1 MEPVLSVSSF
11 NEPKSEPL
19 LQKVYRPVFSF
30 ENETIIS
37 FSFCCPHIPE
47 SLPQAQLKPNY
58 LLSLICLFVHVSVI
72 LTALRLR
79 CGALASLVIPLR
91 LSCPVACGILV
102 PWPGT
107 ESVFPALESGFLT
120 TGSPGK
126 SPYVLLNP
134 FLLAWSQAKVNE

>member
-1 MEPVLSVSSF
+1 MGSSIQGVWFSSWYVVSIDTGHIAHSPLSGPTWSSAFQMEPVLSVSSF

-30 ENETIIS
+30 ENEIIIS

-79 CGALASLVIPLR
+79 CGALASLVITLR

-102 PWPGT
+102 P
-107 ESVFPALESGFLT
+107 
-120 TGSPGK
+120 
-126 SPYVLLNP
+126 
-134 FLLAWSQAKVNE
+134 